1 MNSLLEDPSDQ
12 AKTIGLR
19 HDDAGVARKTCRITL
34 NQGSPVLRWLEAT
47 AQTID
52 FQLDDPERTQWKKV
66 WRSMLD

>member
-1 MNSLLEDPSDQ
+1 MNTLFEAPAS
-12 AKTIGLR
+12 
-19 HDDAGVARKTCRITL
+19 DDAGVARKTCRITL

-52 FQLDDPERTQWKKV
+52 FRLDDLERTHWKKV